1 MSCPPF
7 CSPNSERVY
16 HSSINMN
23 SCPAVAYVK
32 FQVASQAARALE
44 TLHLQTLKD
53 GRVTVQLKVLYAD
66 PIDKV
71 PNNENR
77 CCSTLTGSPT
87 PWRSLHPSLLQHVV
101 LVSTRLLK
109 LILCCRSD
117 NAKMTDPD
125 NHPPRSRLFLV
136 VPRDTSPAPVE
147 VCNHKPPLH
156 TPKEP

>member
-1 MSCPPF
+1 
-7 CSPNSERVY
+7 
-16 HSSINMN
+16 MN

-77 CCSTLTGSPT
+77 YDFSLTGSPV
-87 PWRSLHPSLLQHVV
+87 Q
-101 LVSTRLLK
+101 
-109 LILCCRSD
+109 
-117 NAKMTDPD
+117 
-125 NHPPRSRLFLV
+125 
-136 VPRDTSPAPVE
+136 
-147 VCNHKPPLH
+147 
-156 TPKEP
+156 